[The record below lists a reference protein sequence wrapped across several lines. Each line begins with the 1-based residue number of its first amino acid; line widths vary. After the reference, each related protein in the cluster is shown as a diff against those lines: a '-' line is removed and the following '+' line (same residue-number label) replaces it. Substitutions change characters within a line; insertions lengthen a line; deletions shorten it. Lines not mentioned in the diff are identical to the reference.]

1 MKKKRIFDLVFS
13 LNDSKILECRYE
25 YSKNYVDYFVFIKFD
40 DSETLSTDKII
51 QINFQK
57 NFKNF
62 DQGDFE
68 KLIQN
73 LNEIFYFDIEDIF
86 FISKSFEIPNV
97 ENISECISKLH
108 FIPVLLEQKSLMW
121 NHKTLSKFDSVGTQ
135 IFNYS
140 QFLTTKKLFEFLMST
155 SKYIR
160 NNNTLCNSGWNLSTF
175 FDLQTFISNTKF
187 WDNLGVNEFEII
199 DSYYTD
205 YDFRNSKNLE
215 FKNSDVPNV
224 FKQLGHIPEQRQNL
238 TLTITDNLENLTY
251 GDYKVLLTDKDEI
264 YEDIICYKID
274 YPNKVLYG
282 DKNYIDF
289 KYDYKKNEILKV
301 FQNLKLI
308 DDDEIHIKIKSEL
321 VSSDFICKFSEI
333 KNGTPSLMF

>member
-1 MKKKRIFDLVFS
+1 
-13 LNDSKILECRYE
+13 
-25 YSKNYVDYFVFIKFD
+25 
-40 DSETLSTDKII
+40 
-51 QINFQK
+51 
-57 NFKNF
+57 
-62 DQGDFE
+62 
-68 KLIQN
+68 
-73 LNEIFYFDIEDIF
+73 
-86 FISKSFEIPNV
+86 
-97 ENISECISKLH
+97 
-108 FIPVLLEQKSLMW
+108 MW